1 MRTTV
6 RPIIRRYGDA
16 LPLTDI
22 VSALSGAELRTQ
34 TQEVTTEGL
43 GDCDLNSPPEM
54 VTSRWKRG
62 NHRVPRVL
70 FVSHEASRTGSV
82 LALLRQA
89 QWLVDECLVDPRF
102 LIRTPGGL
110 FDADLLEQFEALGPT
125 RMVSLRS
132 ERLRRAM
139 RNRLGLRVSHAL
151 DVLFALRTWIEY
163 REVSLVWFNTAMNG
177 PVHFDLSLLRAP
189 RVCHIHELRRFLNA
203 FLPPHWMTAA
213 LDDVDIWAA
222 VGEDVAKMLESDYQ
236 VSPDRIEILPG
247 IAVID
252 HRAVLGRDQEVHTQ
266 SSSALSEALIDGVG
280 AKFKVA
286 AIGPPGTRKGSDMF
300 VATAIELARKG
311 YGSRIAMTWLGGTE
325 GTIDFEDLAEDVRAA
340 GLSEMVEV
348 RPSRPDMA
356 AFYSELDLLL
366 IPSRQESF
374 PLVMLEAALFGVP
387 LLTFQ
392 GSGGS
397 DAFASWGAGRRVP
410 YLDSTA
416 MAAEI
421 VALVEDRGELGRL
434 GEAARVLVTERFGID
449 AIGGRCKEIFE
460 RSVRLPTRPLLGR
473 VTRLLRSQRPA

>member
-1 MRTTV
+1 
-6 RPIIRRYGDA
+6 
-16 LPLTDI
+16 
-22 VSALSGAELRTQ
+22 
-34 TQEVTTEGL
+34 
-43 GDCDLNSPPEM
+43 M

-70 FVSHEASRTGSV
+70 FVSHEASRTGAV

-89 QWLVDECLVDPRF
+89 QWLVDERLVDPRF
-102 LIRTPGGL
+102 LIRTPGEL
-110 FDADLLEQFEALGPT
+110 FGTDLLERFEALGPT
-125 RMVSLRS
+125 RMVSSRS
-132 ERLRRAM
+132 ARLRRAI
-139 RNRLGLRVSHAL
+139 RNRLGIRVSGAL
-151 DVLFALRTWIEY
+151 DVLFALRMWIEY
-163 REVSLVWFNTAMNG
+163 RDVSLVWFNTVMNG
-177 PVHFDLSLLRAP
+177 PVHFDLALLRAP
-189 RVCHIHELRRFLNA
+189 RLCHIHELRRFLNA

-213 LDDVDIWAA
+213 LDDVDVWAA
-222 VGEDVAKMLESDYQ
+222 VGEDVAKMLTSDYH

-247 IAVID
+247 IAGID
-252 HRAVLGRDQEVHTQ
+252 RRAVPGCDRKIVTQ
-266 SSSALSEALIDGVG
+266 SSSALPAVARGGVG
-280 AKFKVA
+280 AKFKVG
-286 AIGPPGTRKGSDMF
+286 AIGPPGIRKGSDMF

-325 GTIDFEDLAEDVRAA
+325 GTIEFEDLAEDVRAA
-340 GLSEMVEV
+340 GLSEFVEV
-348 RPSRPDMA
+348 KPSRPDMA

-397 DAFASWGAGRRVP
+397 DTFASWGAGRRVP

-416 MAAEI
+416 MAAEV

-449 AIGGRCKEIFE
+449 AIGGRCREILE
-460 RSVRLPTRPLLGR
+460 RSVRLPTRPLHGR
-473 VTRLLRSQRPA
+473 VARLLTSRRPA